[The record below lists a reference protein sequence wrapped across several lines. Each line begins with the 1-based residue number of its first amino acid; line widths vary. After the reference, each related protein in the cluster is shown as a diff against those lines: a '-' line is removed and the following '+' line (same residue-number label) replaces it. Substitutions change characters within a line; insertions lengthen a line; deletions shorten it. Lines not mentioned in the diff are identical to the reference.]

1 MNLRDRL
8 AMTVFADYTEVMYQT
23 LVDFNKKEIPNLLNI
38 LMDISNTFLFYN
50 SYVIANCYFCPF
62 FPSV

>member
-38 LMDISNTFLFYN
+38 LMDIFKHLF
-50 SYVIANCYFCPF
+50 IL
-62 FPSV
+62 